1 MGSTQRNL
9 IQYHKNNNII
19 VNSFYL
25 YAVGTVA
32 TRSGYMVTESW
43 SLFSEIRLGVVVS
56 AVTIVLLTGIVT
68 VAMTTTFCILWK
80 RRTGDLHRRVVNY
93 ELKRNPSY
101 CTTAAKRTTAVN
113 QTTTLNWTTAVNLT
127 TDAESDT
134 HIYDEVGQG
143 GANQLKET
151 QSDLDIYTYIV

>member
-1 MGSTQRNL
+1 
-9 IQYHKNNNII
+9 
-19 VNSFYL
+19 
-25 YAVGTVA
+25 
-32 TRSGYMVTESW
+32 MVTESW

-68 VAMTTTFCILWK
+68 VPMTTILCILWK
-80 RRTGDLHRRVVNY
+80 SSRHTRGLHRRVVNY

-101 CTTAAKRTTAVN
+101 CTTAANRSTAVN
-113 QTTTLNWTTAVNLT
+113 RTTTLNWNTAVNLT

-134 HIYDEVGQG
+134 HIYDDVVQD

-151 QSDLDIYTYIV
+151 QSELDIYAYIV